1 MGIITPGS
9 NNYIVKLVLVF
20 PIKLELII
28 ELFIIEK
35 ERKNNIKIDR
45 NEFAL
50 FFIRFLLFEIIY

>member
-1 MGIITPGS
+1 VGIITPGS